1 MRALIQRV
9 SRASVTVAEEVVGS
23 IDNGLVALI
32 GITHDDDEAG
42 ARKLAEKITNLRVM
56 DDDEGVMNRSVLDVG
71 GSVLAIS
78 QFTLYGDAAKGR
90 RPSWIAAAKPE
101 VAEPLV
107 QAVIDE
113 MRALG
118 VPVETGVFRAD
129 MSVDLTND
137 GPCTVMLEL

>member
-9 SRASVTVAEEVVGS
+9 TQASVTVDGAVVGQIES
-23 IDNGLVALI
+23 GLVALI
-32 GITHDDDEAG
+32 GVTHDDDEAK
-42 ARKLAEKITNLRVM
+42 ARKLAEKICNLRVM
-56 DDDEGVMNRSVLDVG
+56 DDDDGVMNRSVLDVG

-78 QFTLYGDAAKGR
+78 QFTLYGDTAKGR
-90 RPSWIAAAKPE
+90 RPTWIAAAKPE

-113 MRALG
+113 LRALG
-118 VPVETGVFRAD
+118 APVETGVFRAD

-137 GPCTVMLEL
+137 GPCTVMIEL